1 MSNQGS
7 VNPTRLQQNADVPG
21 ADAHPPRLGLAGDP
35 LARDFVVD
43 QYLPIVEALQER
55 VLSCSPTISLTR
67 SSESAILC
75 DLIR

>member
-43 QYLPIVEALQER
+43 QYLPIVEALEER
-55 VLSCSPTISLTR
+55 VVELQPQHLPEPLLEECDSLR
-67 SSESAILC
+67 F
-75 DLIR
+75 